1 MEEITQWAN
10 AVCVVAVVCS
20 IIELVA
26 PKGEINK
33 MINFILGLFLV
44 VSVLFPVANSLK
56 LDNFRIDKME
66 NYSQNFTFQKDTD
79 NLTIQVGKSAI
90 EKLIANALDQQNIN
104 YKKIIV
110 NMDSSTGN
118 SIDIIR
124 AEIYVDKS
132 YRNNLI
138 QVQDIVEKSIGI
150 KPSVYVG

>member
-10 AVCVVAVVCS
+10 AVCAVAVVCS

-33 MINFILGLFLV
+33 MINFMLGLFLV

-132 YRNNLI
+132 YLNNLI

>member
-66 NYSQNFTFQKDTD
+66 NYSQNFTFQMDTD

-110 NMDSSTGN
+110 NMDSSTGD

-138 QVQDIVEKSIGI
+138 RVQDIVEKSIGI

>member
-10 AVCVVAVVCS
+10 AVCAVAVVCS

-56 LDNFRIDKME
+56 LDNFRIDDTQ
-66 NYSQNFTFQKDTD
+66 NYSQNFTFQEDTD

-110 NMDSSTGN
+110 NMDSSTGD

>member
-66 NYSQNFTFQKDTD
+66 NYSQNFTFQMDTD

-110 NMDSSTGN
+110 NMDSSTGD

-138 QVQDIVEKSIGI
+138 RVQDIVEKSIGI
-150 KPSVYVG
+150 KPSIYVG

>member
-10 AVCVVAVVCS
+10 AVCAVAVVCS